1 MLLSASS
8 SVVGIP
14 PQKLPHEPGIN
25 RHTASEHAW
34 ETLVSCQSC
43 NEQNSSLWASFIS
56 PAPQGETFRAT
67 RKTFI
72 HRDHHHQT
80 LSPSTNREPAHR
92 SLSHPARGTS
102 PWIRTGKIWGYT
114 LARAATPRPPVMGRV
129 MRQQSGTLL
138 MCNVCATFPSPSAC
152 LLGGVSI
159 LSSYRLLLVL
169 FFPSSHYLSSHHYL
183 SFPILFPSYSAE
195 HCNAIDQLQTSNGP
209 QLSSTVRTDGW
220 GTRIWWEYFFLAER

>member
-1 MLLSASS
+1 MNQTSTGTLHLSMPEKPWCLVNRAMSRTA
-8 SVVGIP
+8 
-14 PQKLPHEPGIN
+14 HCEP
-25 RHTASEHAW
+25 
-34 ETLVSCQSC
+34 
-43 NEQNSSLWASFIS
+43 ASF
-56 PAPQGETFRAT
+56 PQLPRGKHLGPLEKHLSIGIITT
-67 RKTFI
+67 K
-72 HRDHHHQT
+72 H
-80 LSPSTNREPAHR
+80 SPSTNREPAHR

-102 PWIRTGKIWGYT
+102 PWIRAGKIWGYT

-209 QLSSTVRTDGW
+209 QPSSTVRTDG
-220 GTRIWWEYFFLAER
+220 